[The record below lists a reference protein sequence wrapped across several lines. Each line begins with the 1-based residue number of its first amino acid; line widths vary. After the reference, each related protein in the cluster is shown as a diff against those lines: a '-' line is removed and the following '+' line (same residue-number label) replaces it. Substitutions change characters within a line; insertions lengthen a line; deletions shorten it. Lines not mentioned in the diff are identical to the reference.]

1 MKLIKLRND
10 KNVDVFINPSH
21 IIYVE
26 SVSGDHWV
34 VHLIDSQS
42 VTITRESFDELF
54 VKMNKIDGSQ

>member
-1 MKLIKLRND
+1 MSI
-10 KNVDVFINPSH
+10 VFINTSH

-26 SVSGDHWV
+26 SVSDDHFI
-34 VHLIDSQS
+34 VHLIGSQS